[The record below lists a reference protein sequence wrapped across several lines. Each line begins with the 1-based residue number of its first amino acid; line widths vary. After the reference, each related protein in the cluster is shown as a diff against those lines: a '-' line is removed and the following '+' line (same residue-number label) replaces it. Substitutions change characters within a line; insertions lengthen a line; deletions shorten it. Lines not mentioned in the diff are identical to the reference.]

1 MKKLLDEKYDGEIR
15 YIFKDGKHMGKGI

>member
-1 MKKLLDEKYDGEIR
+1 LLDEKYDSEIR